1 MLKNRIHLI
10 YYIIIYL
17 FDNKFNSLTLA
28 NASRERQINFPAVS
42 VNCFCDRK
50 IISNMIRTSRDF
62 KLYQRKLYIALL
74 IFSLYKKRY

>member
-1 MLKNRIHLI
+1 MIKNRILLI
-10 YYIIIYL
+10 YIYL

-50 IISNMIRTSRDF
+50 IIISIIRTSRDF
-62 KLYQRKLYIALL
+62 KSYQRKLYIALL
-74 IFSLYKKRY
+74 IFSL